1 MKTRI
6 FAAVLAVLLIV
17 SFCGCDKIFT
27 DYSTSKA
34 GQTESEPDFEL
45 NIDRKPDRI
54 TILSAF
60 EGGKAGEIVSFL
72 LITLNT
78 DAKTVA
84 VLQIPA
90 DTYYSGQVTLA
101 DEYRNGLAKEIA
113 QGTQNPVANAMKS
126 VSDLISDSLAVHID
140 YTAHMTK
147 DQLAN
152 VIDTVGGVTLDIP
165 YSIGLDDGSII
176 KSGRTLLGGS
186 FAAGLVSY
194 NRFSDSFMS
203 ELHIHKLLRTNTAL
217 FGHQP
222 LQAALRRKAA
232 QKRQH
237 IRLCVELKALVRL
250 FIHMDSQIRNHQ
262 QILLNIQQPRLQ
274 PALHAAQHASGQ
286 RQRPVQPRIQQHT
299 AILFY
304 IQLHVLFV
312 HHDFRVM
319 LQLKR
324 RRIAVAGINLKAEIL
339 RLRQHKG
346 QQRRTITTDVIFSA
360 SLQLPFFAFL
370 QLSKA
375 SRRQTLLNILHSEK
389 AIRRLIQK
397 GT

>member
-203 ELHIHKLLRTNTAL
+203 ELHIHKLLFTAFVTSVKNNVDSKVMSVCAVDIRQNMTTTVTGIGGSDVFIL
-217 FGHQP
+217 KKLSEPDYGSIRFARLATERLSLGSGMFSV
-222 LQAALRRKAA
+222 ACRKAVVEQINGFVDIYKDPLA
-232 QKRQH
+232 EEKFDPH
-237 IRLCVELKALVRL
+237 GRLTDDDAMVSTLYSSN
-250 FIHMDSQIRNHQ
+250 M
-262 QILLNIQQPRLQ
+262 QQPTIYSAKQ
-274 PALHAAQHASGQ
+274 IIDGEI
-286 RQRPVQPRIQQHT
+286 RI
-299 AILFY
+299 
-304 IQLHVLFV
+304 
-312 HHDFRVM
+312 
-319 LQLKR
+319 K
-324 RRIAVAGINLKAEIL
+324 
-339 RLRQHKG
+339 
-346 QQRRTITTDVIFSA
+346 
-360 SLQLPFFAFL
+360 
-370 QLSKA
+370 
-375 SRRQTLLNILHSEK
+375 
-389 AIRRLIQK
+389 
-397 GT
+397 